1 MEPMT
6 TAKGCD
12 GSGDPRR
19 RRALGVFTISV
30 ACIGAATAFLNGTF
44 LGAAQSAMQFDA
56 GSSIGARSSEPRVIQ
71 VPGESSTI
79 QGAIDMAPDG
89 STVMI
94 APGVYRERILLDG
107 RSVHLLGVGGA
118 TATQVVG
125 DGSTRPIAWIRDGSS
140 RIEGITFEGGRGDTG
155 RGASVQRGSTVFVG
169 CGFVR
174 NAGGVEATDA
184 RVDFEAC
191 HFTGNRSSFAG
202 GGLVARRS
210 EVRLDRCRVEANVAT
225 TFGGGLGLMEGEV
238 RMQDTVMAN
247 NRVASGAWG
256 GGLYGDRA
264 RVLVQGG
271 AFEGNVSAESGPAA
285 FLAGGSATFS
295 GVRFDDNRSD
305 GGWVV
310 HGSQDAILSL
320 ERIEGEAGRIWTA
333 DDREDELAMV
343 DPANGAGS
351 IITAP

>member
-1 MEPMT
+1 MEPIT
-6 TAKGCD
+6 RNTGCN

-30 ACIGAATAFLNGTF
+30 ACIGGATAFFNGTF
-44 LGAAQSAMQFDA
+44 LGAAQSAVRTE
-56 GSSIGARSSEPRVIQ
+56 ARTEVIRANEPRVIQ
-71 VPGESSTI
+71 VPGDASTI
-79 QGAIDMAPDG
+79 QGAIDLAPDG
-89 STVMI
+89 STIMI
-94 APGVYRERILLDG
+94 APGVYRERVLLDG
-107 RSVHLLGVGGA
+107 RSLHLLGMGGA
-118 TATQVVG
+118 SATQVVG
-125 DGSTRPIAWIRDGSS
+125 DGSNQPIAWIRGGAN
-140 RIEGITFEGGRGDTG
+140 RVEGITFEGGRGETG
-155 RGASVQRGSTVFVG
+155 RGASLQRGTSVFVA

-184 RVDFEAC
+184 KASFQDC
-191 HFTGNRSSFAG
+191 HFTGNRASFAG
-202 GGLVARRS
+202 GGLLARRS
-210 EVRLDRCRVEANVAT
+210 EVQLDRCRVEANVAT

-238 RMQDTVMAN
+238 QMSGTLLSN

-256 GGLYGDRA
+256 GGLYGDQA

-285 FLAGGSATFS
+285 FLSGGSGTFT

-310 HGSQDAILSL
+310 HGSGDAILSL
-320 ERIEGEAGRIWTA
+320 QSIEGEAGPIGSVEERA
-333 DDREDELAMV
+333 DELAMV

-351 IITAP
+351 ALTAP